1 MWDACNRPVS
11 PFLYAGALGLCGWDV
26 DRFCV
31 PSHPFPSLT
40 PAAMSTRQRKRS
52 KLKPL
57 LAPGGSLLLLAYFA
71 YHAVEGEYGLAA
83 LNRLL
88 EQETRLAAELVEVRE
103 DRAALEARVELMR
116 PESLDPDM
124 IDERARQALNLAHP
138 QDIVIF
144 LPQAR

>member
-1 MWDACNRPVS
+1 
-11 PFLYAGALGLCGWDV
+11 
-26 DRFCV
+26 
-31 PSHPFPSLT
+31 
-40 PAAMSTRQRKRS
+40 MSTRQRKRS

-57 LAPGGSLLLLAYFA
+57 LAPAGALLLLAYFA
-71 YHAVEGEYGLAA
+71 YHAVEGEYGLTA

-88 EQETRLAAELVEVRE
+88 EQETQLAAELAEIRE